1 MKVYLSIFRMRVING
16 LQYRTVAFSAIVTR
30 FFWALMEILAYDALF
45 QIGLDGGMTFEQTV
59 SYVWMQQA
67 LYSMFLVV
75 SGDGEIYDTIRSGSI
90 AYELVRPMDLY
101 GKWFFQAMANRVVPT
116 LTNYIPML
124 LIAFLMPSHFRL
136 TISLSF
142 EQLILFL
149 LSCILALGV
158 VVSCAMLMY
167 ISLFYLTSQRGIKII
182 VTAITTFFSGGVI
195 PLTFFPDKV
204 RAFSNLLPFAAM
216 QNMPLQIYCG
226 SISGNTAYRGI
237 LFQLIWVVILVGGGY
252 VAMNRV
258 LKKVV
263 VQGG

>member
-16 LQYRTVAFSAIVTR
+16 LQYSTVAFSAIVTR

-116 LTNYIPML
+116 QNLKRS
-124 LIAFLMPSHFRL
+124 PS
-136 TISLSF
+136 I
-142 EQLILFL
+142 Q
-149 LSCILALGV
+149 
-158 VVSCAMLMY
+158 
-167 ISLFYLTSQRGIKII
+167 
-182 VTAITTFFSGGVI
+182 
-195 PLTFFPDKV
+195 
-204 RAFSNLLPFAAM
+204 
-216 QNMPLQIYCG
+216 
-226 SISGNTAYRGI
+226 
-237 LFQLIWVVILVGGGY
+237 
-252 VAMNRV
+252 
-258 LKKVV
+258 
-263 VQGG
+263 